1 MTDIRWNQLPE
12 YPQRE
17 QEQSEDCMRLTLT
30 CPTSVLDRHTSEP
43 LPVVA
48 FIHGGALMIGSGDR
62 HYYDPTA
69 FCTTAL
75 TNSRPII
82 FASINYHLGALGF
95 LHCPEAA
102 SLMPPNNGLYDQI
115 LAFEWIQ
122 IYITGF
128 AGNPDNL
135 TAIGQSA
142 GAASLSLHS
151 SRFRRKPLYRKA
163 IRFSG
168 STTVL
173 VTMTPEEHQKEFLF
187 QAGRLGVEVR
197 GRSMEDVAREVIDA
211 PIDAIRSL
219 EYCGAPCSPSELIA
233 EADWATM
240 RHARSTLKDPETL
253 LAIYNISEDDEDDV
267 ALEKIC
273 RVVTD
278 IGYYGA
284 VISSLLGVAASLK
297 TYNYHVL
304 FDIGNPFSTLLQKG
318 RFATHTWDVVSL
330 FGAYDDQLP
339 QDVRQGIFEWRRAI
353 LAYCNTGE
361 IPCDVWRPMF
371 RSALVFRKGGTERLR
386 QEHLTN
392 TEPERALEFAEQEGG
407 EYGPDLLWEDVIR
420 FFLKTGNPR
429 YSHEVAEIMR
439 EYGRDPST

>member
-1 MTDIRWNQLPE
+1 
-12 YPQRE
+12 
-17 QEQSEDCMRLTLT
+17 
-30 CPTSVLDRHTSEP
+30 
-43 LPVVA
+43 
-48 FIHGGALMIGSGDR
+48 
-62 HYYDPTA
+62 
-69 FCTTAL
+69 
-75 TNSRPII
+75 
-82 FASINYHLGALGF
+82 
-95 LHCPEAA
+95 
-102 SLMPPNNGLYDQI
+102 
-115 LAFEWIQ
+115 
-122 IYITGF
+122 
-128 AGNPDNL
+128 
-135 TAIGQSA
+135 
-142 GAASLSLHS
+142 
-151 SRFRRKPLYRKA
+151 
-163 IRFSG
+163 
-168 STTVL
+168 
-173 VTMTPEEHQKEFLF
+173 MTPEEHQKEFLF

-219 EYCGAPCSPSELIA
+219 AYCGAPCSPSELIA

-240 RHARSTLKDPETL
+240 RHARSTRPNVWLESQILCSSTYDGSISHLVAKGQERTHLAKIFAAICHARLKDPKIL

-284 VISSLLGVAASLK
+284 VISSLLGVAASFK
-297 TYNYHVL
+297 TNNYHVL

-339 QDVRQGIFEWRRAI
+339 QDVRQGICEWRRTI

-361 IPCDVWRPMF
+361 IPCDVWRPTF

-386 QEHLTN
+386 QEHLAN
-392 TEPERALEFAEQEGG
+392 TEPERALQFAEQEGG
-407 EYGPDLLWEDVIR
+407 EYGLDLLWEDVIR
-420 FFLKTGNPR
+420 LFLKTGNPR

-439 EYGRDPST
+439 EYRRDPST